1 MNVVDL
7 FISASKLYPN
17 KPAIVEVKDSIS
29 YHQLLKEVKDTASY
43 FSERGIEKGDRV
55 LVFVPMSIELYR
67 IVLALF
73 YLGATAVFLDEWVN
87 KKRLELC
94 CELANCKGFIGIR
107 KARIFSLFSKE
118 LRKIPLKLSLSG
130 RSNIPLSPCIMQ
142 EEDPA
147 LITFTTGSTGIPKA
161 ANRTHGFLQEQFEVL
176 IDEIQ
181 PSPEDIDMPV
191 LPIVLFVNLG
201 IGCTSVIADFKMSKL
216 EKMKKEKIE
225 KQIRTMKVNR
235 ITASPSFFN
244 HLSQYAQ
251 HSNLNFAEVEKIF
264 TGGGPVFPDQAKLYE
279 SVFPQAIIKIVYG
292 STEAEPISSITSTQL
307 QDYTEEL
314 SNGLA
319 VGTIYH
325 KTHLTIIPFQNQ
337 SIPSLTEIELNNRQV
352 APGELG
358 EIIVSGDHVL
368 KNYYNNKPAFI
379 RNKINVENTIWHR
392 TGDCGFLQKGQLFLA
407 GRCDQIIEYQG
418 NIHSPFVIEHQLRAM
433 KGIKLGTVLL
443 IEQKLTIV
451 VESSLPKETLE
462 KKLESFEFDQLI
474 IMNKIPRDARHHTKI
489 DYAQLMSSLT
499 KKP

>member
-17 KPAIVEVKDSIS
+17 KPAIVEIKNSIS
-29 YHQLLKEVKDTASY
+29 YDKLLKEVKDTASY
-43 FSERGIEKGDRV
+43 FSEQGIKKGDRV
-55 LVFVPMSIELYR
+55 LVFVPMSIDLYR

-94 CELANCKGFIGIR
+94 CELANCRGFIGVR

-118 LRKIPLKLSLSG
+118 LRKIPLKLSLTG
-130 RSNIPLSPCIMQ
+130 RGNTPLKPCVMY

-147 LITFTTGSTGIPKA
+147 LITFTTGSTGTPKA
-161 ANRTHGFLQEQFEVL
+161 ANRTHGFLQEQFKVL

-225 KQIRTMKVNR
+225 KQIRTTKVNR

-244 HLSQYAQ
+244 HLAEYAQ
-251 HSNLNFAEVEKIF
+251 QSTANFTGIEKIF

-279 SVFPQAIIKIVYG
+279 SAFPRATIKIVYG

-307 QDYTEEL
+307 QHYTSEL

-319 VGTIYH
+319 VGTVYH
-325 KTHLTIIPFQNQ
+325 KTNLKIIPFQNQ
-337 SIPSLTEIELNNRQV
+337 PIPSLTEVELKNSQV
-352 APGELG
+352 NSGELG
-358 EIIVSGDHVL
+358 EIIVAGDHVL
-368 KNYYNNKPAFI
+368 KNYYNNQAFT
-379 RNKINVENTIWHR
+379 RNKIIVENTIWHR
-392 TGDCGFLQKGQLFLA
+392 TGDCGFLQKNQLFLT
-407 GRCDQIIEYQG
+407 GRCEQIIEHQG
-418 NIHSPFVIEHQLRAM
+418 KIYSPFVIEHQLRAM
-433 KGIKLGTVLL
+433 KGIRLGTVLL
-443 IEQKLTIV
+443 IEDKLTIII
-451 VESSLPKETLE
+451 ESSLSKEILK
-462 KKLESFEFDQLI
+462 KKLQLFEYDQLI
-474 IMNKIPRDARHHTKI
+474 ITKKIPRDARHHTKI
-489 DYAQLMSSLT
+489 DYAQLKSSLI
-499 KKP
+499 KKS